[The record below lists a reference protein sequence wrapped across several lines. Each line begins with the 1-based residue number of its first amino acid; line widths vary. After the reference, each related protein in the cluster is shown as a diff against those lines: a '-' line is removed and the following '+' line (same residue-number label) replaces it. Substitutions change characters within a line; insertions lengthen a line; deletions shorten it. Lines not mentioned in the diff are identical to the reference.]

1 MSQAMQTQR
10 NMGQTFAEFISG
22 RAKGH
27 GSEAFVLN
35 MSTLK
40 QGFLK
45 GYLIT

>member
-1 MSQAMQTQR
+1 MSQVKQTQR

-27 GSEAFVLN
+27 RSEAFVLN

-40 QGFLK
+40 QGSIK